1 MDPHKP
7 STRLWNVTR
16 GLKKTPRQ
24 KFPFRALALSKGITE
39 HAAAN
44 AFCQLQQRRPASGLS
59 HEKTT
64 EAAVLPELDEAFT
77 MRELKSA
84 LQECSQHTSPGPDGV
99 TYKALANLGPLALGA
114 LLQQYNV
121 SWNTGQL
128 PESWK
133 KSRLVPILKAG
144 KSPLSLESYRPI
156 ALSSCIGKL
165 MERMILNRLLWYLE
179 KTGVFPECMSGFRR
193 GRSAIDGVVD
203 LVSDVEQHRSRRLST
218 VAVFLDIKAAFDSV
232 EHSAI
237 LTSLIKLRVRGRIYN
252 WILDYLQGRT
262 IYLTTTEGNSDCFSV
277 TAGVPQGGVLSPTL
291 FNVVLAH
298 LPQELSEH
306 VKMSMYAD
314 DLCIWSSG
322 PNRAVIC
329 GRLQKA
335 LSRIERYLNCRGLHP
350 SPSKCVA
357 MAFTRRSCKR
367 FPIHIGEQIIP
378 YVNKHTFLGIVID
391 RRLTWAPEMNRLR
404 CKVNSYVNIMRCLS
418 GSTWGNSAA
427 LMQLHKSMVL
437 GSLRYSLP
445 LLHRVSSTTQRGL
458 LAQQARSLRVVLGVP
473 RASPSAGV
481 IAEAHE
487 QRIEALRVQETLR
500 HYSCFSTQHEAH
512 HLAGLHISRPASSF
526 AEVVRNHVEAFP
538 ANAAPYRHPQRAPW
552 TWLTPTVHLS
562 IPDVGKGTAFGFV
575 KRLLTQY
582 YIEENYKNAIQI
594 YTDGSSTAM
603 SSSSAIYVPDASISE
618 GYKLSHRTSSTASEL
633 HGILQALHYIEATSP
648 KSYVVCTDSKSAL
661 ASLSTT
667 AKKCAYPGL
676 QQAILDKNDTLH
688 KKGYAITYQ

>member
-1 MDPHKP
+1 
-7 STRLWNVTR
+7 
-16 GLKKTPRQ
+16 
-24 KFPFRALALSKGITE
+24 
-39 HAAAN
+39 
-44 AFCQLQQRRPASGLS
+44 
-59 HEKTT
+59 
-64 EAAVLPELDEAFT
+64 
-77 MRELKSA
+77 
-84 LQECSQHTSPGPDGV
+84 
-99 TYKALANLGPLALGA
+99 
-114 LLQQYNV
+114 
-121 SWNTGQL
+121 
-128 PESWK
+128 
-133 KSRLVPILKAG
+133 
-144 KSPLSLESYRPI
+144 
-156 ALSSCIGKL
+156 
-165 MERMILNRLLWYLE
+165 
-179 KTGVFPECMSGFRR
+179 
-193 GRSAIDGVVD
+193 
-203 LVSDVEQHRSRRLST
+203 
-218 VAVFLDIKAAFDSV
+218 
-232 EHSAI
+232 
-237 LTSLIKLRVRGRIYN
+237 
-252 WILDYLQGRT
+252 
-262 IYLTTTEGNSDCFSV
+262 
-277 TAGVPQGGVLSPTL
+277 
-291 FNVVLAH
+291 
-298 LPQELSEH
+298 
-306 VKMSMYAD
+306 MSMYAD

-378 YVNKHTFLGIVID
+378 YVNKHTFLDIVID

-445 LLHRVSSTTQRGL
+445 LLHR
-458 LAQQARSLRVVLGVP
+458 
-473 RASPSAGV
+473 
-481 IAEAHE
+481 
-487 QRIEALRVQETLR
+487 
-500 HYSCFSTQHEAH
+500 HEAH

-526 AEVVRNHVEAFP
+526 AEMVRNHVEAFP

-582 YIEENYKNAIQI
+582 YTEENYKNAIQI

-618 GYKLSHRTSSTASEL
+618 GYKLSHRTSFTASEL

-688 KKGYAITYQ
+688 KKGYAITYQWVPGHVGATGNEIADMTAARAHKNERTEAIPVAKADVKSFLSGIANQITVKIWKQPEGHPYHLYNLDPKLQRRIPWSTP

>member
-1 MDPHKP
+1 
-7 STRLWNVTR
+7 
-16 GLKKTPRQ
+16 
-24 KFPFRALALSKGITE
+24 
-39 HAAAN
+39 
-44 AFCQLQQRRPASGLS
+44 
-59 HEKTT
+59 
-64 EAAVLPELDEAFT
+64 
-77 MRELKSA
+77 
-84 LQECSQHTSPGPDGV
+84 
-99 TYKALANLGPLALGA
+99 
-114 LLQQYNV
+114 
-121 SWNTGQL
+121 
-128 PESWK
+128 
-133 KSRLVPILKAG
+133 
-144 KSPLSLESYRPI
+144 
-156 ALSSCIGKL
+156 
-165 MERMILNRLLWYLE
+165 
-179 KTGVFPECMSGFRR
+179 
-193 GRSAIDGVVD
+193 
-203 LVSDVEQHRSRRLST
+203 
-218 VAVFLDIKAAFDSV
+218 
-232 EHSAI
+232 
-237 LTSLIKLRVRGRIYN
+237 
-252 WILDYLQGRT
+252 
-262 IYLTTTEGNSDCFSV
+262 
-277 TAGVPQGGVLSPTL
+277 
-291 FNVVLAH
+291 
-298 LPQELSEH
+298 
-306 VKMSMYAD
+306 MSMYAD

-357 MAFTRRSCKR
+357 MAFTRRSCKL

-378 YVNKHTFLGIVID
+378 YVNKHSFLGIVID

-427 LMQLHKSMVL
+427 LIQLHKSMVL

-487 QRIEALRVQETLR
+487 QRIEALRVQETLL
-500 HYSCFSTQHEAH
+500 HYSRFSTQHEAH

-538 ANAAPYRHPQRAPW
+538 ANAAPYRHPQQAPW

-582 YIEENYKNAIQI
+582 NIEENYKNAIQI

-688 KKGYAITYQ
+688 KKGYAIRYQWVPGHVGVTGNEIADMTAARAHKNEKTEAIPVAKADVKSFLSGVANQITVKIWEQPEGHPYHLYNLDPKLQRRIPWSTPRNQLSVYFKLRLGVARTGRQRYKYKQRDSPNCATCHTEDTIEHVLVNCKRYEKERVILTKELNLLDDQPMTMRKVLGPCTNTRNQARAFKILMDYLESTGLLQTL